1 MYQHIL
7 LAVALP
13 PWEAFSAHALA
24 AREVA
29 VALAKGAGARLSVL
43 SVYAYDDPTAETIP
57 RPWRWRGRV
66 TMKARSCARSR
77 P

>member
-7 LAVALP
+7 LAVALQ

-29 VALAKGAGARLSVL
+29 VTLAKGAVARLSVL
-43 SVYAYDDPTAETIP
+43 SVYASTTQRLRRSP
-57 RPWRWRGRV
+57 RPWRW
-66 TMKARSCARSR
+66 
-77 P
+77 